1 MNTKL
6 TTKVLSAI
14 LAFILSFANVALL
27 LPYVNTTYAAENL
40 EKQDTVVNKAEI
52 EFDAYFQEDGA
63 KKHSK
68 ALNIEEKENELY
80 LGLKV
85 GAGYLTNAKIKIEDA
100 NFKLKAPTNKTSIIQ
115 SINSDTNEILLNQIS
130 TDESVVLNVPI
141 EIKADSNFVASNLS
155 KVANVKLE
163 GIYTNNKGK
172 EVKIEKAIEIETTI
186 DGTAE
191 SILEGEV
198 TKYVAFDQNGERGL
212 ILQTLIKSKLIENKL
227 PVKQTKIEIEVPEI
241 NNIEPKTI
249 ALSSKTLMAT
259 KGQTGKVFV
268 KDEDYKIENRKIVLT
283 IKNEEDTLAWE
294 KNASDEIILTCIY
307 EEEAIRE
314 QNKINLNAKSQITYY
329 AKEQK
334 TAEKSLN
341 KEIVLQE
348 QIGDIITVDTETSEN
363 VLYKGYMQTANSK
376 NTPYT
381 SKVSMNIGYK
391 EIVDKI
397 MLQDETKYV
406 DNNGNEY
413 PASII
418 YTYTKIEKDNLLE
431 ILGEDGY
438 INIYSKDKKLI
449 STINKEN
456 LEYKYEEEVSG
467 LIFETSKPISEGIL
481 KLENGRE
488 IKPLEYSK
496 AQEEAFTML
505 KETAVANVIKSDTIV
520 IRSIEIANIE
530 LKAPETKAKLEIV
543 NPNISTVVENKNI
556 ELRATL
562 NTTEADSALYKNP
575 EIEIVMPTY
584 ITDLKISSARL
595 AYENELKKADA
606 KIYRNGNGNIVMKL
620 AFVGE
625 QTKYNEEAIAEGA
638 TISIKADMKSNP
650 LTPTRETDVVLNV
663 KNEKTKE
670 TITETATMNFL
681 APAGIVTVN
690 QMTGYNEA
698 GEKATSIS
706 GKKELGEI
714 AVNSVARTA
723 KVNMTIINN
732 YDYGCENIKILGR
745 TPFKGNKGVKSGQD
759 LGSTFTAKM
768 QSQITASGID
778 GSKVTVYYST
788 NENASKDLSNTVNGW
803 TTNPSNL
810 EEVKSY
816 MIVLNAHTIN
826 TGDMIGF
833 SYDVEIPANLEYNQE
848 TYGTFAVYYTR
859 ASEEGIAV
867 VNEYEE
873 SLEGAVVG
881 LTTGEGPNLEVGLE
895 ADIENNAGIIER
907 DNITYKVNVKNNA
920 ELTARNVN
928 VKVELPKNAFYV
940 NEGKVDTINK
950 TINMKIAE
958 IPAGETKNVSF
969 VLKAGAYNSDSIF
982 NKGEPIDTN
991 VEMVDSNSIKIKAVA
1006 TVEGYVSEFAS
1017 NERTNKIVSALTNP
1031 RITMNFVDYLG
1042 NKGTPGVEML
1052 ISAGISKNTTED
1064 LHNVVVKCKIPEGLK
1079 LTKLDDEAN
1088 NYEYDSKTNT
1098 LIWNVGTLGDHE
1110 ALSFWAELQEIPGA
1124 KYPVDIPVVYTATCD
1139 ETSAEQKSEPYSI
1152 QLFKEVYSISQTS
1165 NISGEYISKG
1175 ETVIYSITVTNET
1188 NAESDITVKDILPNG
1203 LKFEKCFYTQNGQT
1217 VTRTKA
1223 SSSTIIEPVRLKGGE
1238 TLTINIQAK
1247 AKEYPQN
1254 TQITNKVF
1262 VVTNKYEEIAGNELT
1277 HTILGVKAEKPN
1289 PDDPSNPDDPTVDT
1303 QKYTISGTAWIDTN
1317 KNGTKEDGEKLLSGI
1332 KVYLLNSK
1340 NNNIVKTVE
1349 TNTNGLYTFQDVP
1362 KGSYII
1368 VFEYDTNKYEIAP
1381 NTDIFAMQLK
1391 LNGKQGTYGAT
1402 NVINLENNTHNI
1414 NLGLVESNKF
1424 DLKLEKVIDLVQVS
1438 NQKGTKTYNFKSTD
1452 LAKIEIPEKQ
1462 MKGSVVAVTY
1472 TMKVT
1477 NEGTVAGYANKIIDY
1492 KAKDLNFSSTLNPE
1506 WYQDVSGNLYNST
1519 LSSRLIKPG
1528 ETVEVSLILTKTMT
1542 TENTGLSSNSAEI
1555 AEASNDQGIQD
1566 IDSTPGNKNTSE
1578 DDYSTA
1584 DLIVIVQTG
1593 GILFYGGIV
1602 LAVLGIFALGA
1613 YIINKKVL
1621 MRV

>member
-14 LAFILSFANVALL
+14 LAFMLSFANVALL

-40 EKQDTVVNKAEI
+40 EEQNTRVKKAEI
-52 EFDAYFQEDGA
+52 EFDAYF
-63 KKHSK
+63 
-68 ALNIEEKENELY
+68 KENGANKHTKTLNVEGEEEELY
-80 LGLKV
+80 LSLKV
-85 GAGYLTNAKIKIEDA
+85 GAGYLSNAKIKIENA
-100 NFKLKAPTNKTSIIQ
+100 NFKLKVPVTKTNIIQ
-115 SINSDTNEILLNQIS
+115 SINPETNEILLNQIS
-130 TDESVVLNVPI
+130 TDETVILNIPI
-141 EIKADSNFVASNLS
+141 EIKAVSNFAVSDLS
-155 KVANVKLE
+155 KLSVAKME
-163 GIYTNNKGK
+163 GIYTNDKGK
-172 EVKIEKAIEIETTI
+172 EVKIEKEIELQTTI

-191 SILEGEV
+191 SILEGEI
-198 TKYVAFDQNGERGL
+198 TKYIAFNVKEEKGL
-212 ILQTLIKSKLIENKL
+212 IVQAKIKSQLVENKL

-241 NNIEPKTI
+241 NKIEPKTI

-268 KDEDYKIENRKIVLT
+268 KDEDYKIENGKIILT
-283 IKNEEDTLAWE
+283 IKNGEDTLAWE

-307 EEEAIRE
+307 EEGAIGE
-314 QNKINLNAKSQITYY
+314 KNEVNLNAKSQITYY

-334 TAEKSLN
+334 TAEKTLS
-341 KEIVLQE
+341 KKVELQE
-348 QIGDIITVDTETSEN
+348 QIGNIVTLETKTSEN
-363 VLYKGYMQTANSK
+363 ILYKGYMQTANSK

-381 SKVSMNIGYK
+381 NKISMNIPYK
-391 EIVDKI
+391 ELVDKI
-397 MLQDETKYV
+397 MLQDETKYI
-406 DNNGNEY
+406 DNSGNEY

-467 LIFETSKPISEGIL
+467 LIFETSKPVSEGTLNI
-481 KLENGRE
+481 ENGRE
-488 IKPLEYSK
+488 IKPLEYSEE
-496 AQEEAFTML
+496 QEKTFTML
-505 KETAVANVIKSDTIV
+505 KKTAVANVIKDETI
-520 IRSIEIANIE
+520 ITRAPIMTNIE

-543 NPNISTVVENKNI
+543 NPNISTVVENKNV

-562 NTTEADSALYKNP
+562 STTEADSALYKNP
-575 EIEIVMPTY
+575 EIEIVMPNY
-584 ITDLKISSARL
+584 ITDLNISSARL

-606 KIYRNGNGNIVMKL
+606 KLYKNGSGNIVMKL
-620 AFVGE
+620 AFAGE

-650 LTPTRETDVVLNV
+650 LTPTRETDVILNV

-698 GEKATSIS
+698 GEKATSVS
-706 GKKELGEI
+706 AKKEIGEI
-714 AVNSVARTA
+714 ATNAVARTA
-723 KVNMTIINN
+723 RVNMTIINN

-745 TPFKGNKGVKSGQD
+745 TPFKGNRTIKTNQD

-768 QSQITASGID
+768 KSQITASGID
-778 GSKVTVYYST
+778 ASKMTVYYST
-788 NENASKDLSNTVNGW
+788 NENASKDLSNSANGW
-803 TTNPSNL
+803 TTSPSNL

-833 SYDVEIPANLEYNQE
+833 SYDVEIPANLGYNEE
-848 TYGTFAVYYTR
+848 TYETFAVYYTKAQER
-859 ASEEGIAV
+859 AETRETA
-867 VNEYEE
+867 YEE
-873 SLEGAVVG
+873 SIDGAVVG
-881 LTTGEGPNLEVGLE
+881 ATTGEGPNLEVGLE
-895 ADIENNAGIIER
+895 ADIENNANIIEK
-907 DNITYKVNVKNNA
+907 DTITYKVNVKNIA
-920 ELTARNVN
+920 ELTAKNVN
-928 VKVELPKNAFYV
+928 VKIDLPSNVFYID
-940 NEGKVDTINK
+940 GDKVDTTNK
-950 TINMKIAE
+950 TLNMKIAE
-958 IPAGETKNVSF
+958 IPAGETKSVSF
-969 VLKAGAYNSDSIF
+969 KVRVGAYNSQSTF
-982 NKGEPIDTN
+982 NKEEQTATDDKFVN
-991 VEMVDSNSIKIKAVA
+991 SNSIKIKAIA
-1006 TVEGYVSEFAS
+1006 TVEGYTSEFTS
-1017 NERTNKIVSALTNP
+1017 NERANKIVSAETNP
-1031 RITMNFVDYLG
+1031 RITMNFVEYQS
-1042 NKGTPGVEML
+1042 NTGTVGGALL
-1052 ISAGISKNTTED
+1052 ISAGINKNVDKD

-1079 LTKLDDEAN
+1079 LTKLDDKAN
-1088 NYEYDSKTNT
+1088 NYAYDSNTNT
-1098 LIWNVGTLGDHE
+1098 LTWNVGTLGNHG
-1110 ALSFWAELQEIPGA
+1110 ALSFWAELQDVPGA
-1124 KYPVDIPVVYTATCD
+1124 KYPLEVPVVYTATCD
-1139 ETSAEQKSEPYSI
+1139 ETSAEQRATHTVTI
-1152 QLFKEVYSISQTS
+1152 LKEVYSISQTS
-1165 NISGEYISKG
+1165 NISGDYIAKD
-1175 ETVIYSITVTNET
+1175 ETVIYSVTVTNET
-1188 NAESDITVKDILPNG
+1188 NVEREITVKDVLPSG

-1223 SSSTIIEPVRLKGGE
+1223 TGASISEIVKLKGGE

-1254 TQITNKVF
+1254 TQITNKVY
-1262 VVTNKYEEIAGNELT
+1262 VITNDFKEIEGNELT
-1277 HTILGVKAEKPN
+1277 HTILGVKDERPS
-1289 PDDPSNPDDPTVDT
+1289 PDDPNNPDDPTVNT
-1303 QKYTISGTAWIDTN
+1303 QKYVISGTAWIDNN
-1317 KNGTKEDGEKLLSGI
+1317 KNGIKEDSETLLSGI

-1340 NNNIVKTVE
+1340 NNNIVKTAE
-1349 TNTNGLYTFQDVP
+1349 TNTNGLYTFLDVP

-1368 VFEYDTNKYEIAP
+1368 AFEYDLSKYEITP
-1381 NTDIFAMQLK
+1381 NSDIFAMQMK

-1402 NVINLENNTHNI
+1402 NVLTLNSNTHNI
-1414 NLGLVESNKF
+1414 NLGLTESVKF
-1424 DLKLEKVIDLVQVS
+1424 DLKLDKVIDLVQVS
-1438 NQKGTKTYNFKSTD
+1438 NSKGTKTYNFNSTD

-1462 MKGSVVAVTY
+1462 MKDSVVAVTY
-1472 TMKVT
+1472 TMKIT
-1477 NEGTVAGYANKIIDY
+1477 NEGTVAGYANKVIDY

-1506 WYQDVSGNLYNST
+1506 WYQDVNGNLYNST

-1555 AEASNDQGIQD
+1555 AETSNDQGLKD
-1566 IDSTPGNKNTSE
+1566 IDSTPANKNTSE
-1578 DDYSTA
+1578 DDYGKA
-1584 DLIVIVQTG
+1584 DIIIIVQTG

-1621 MRV
+1621 TRA